1 MESFVLVVGLPRDLC
16 VAQGPRREDACRST
30 SAHSVKGKASFGGA
44 GEWAWQRIER
54 RWWQLDRRV
63 NDVCDC
69 RDVCL
74 GDDVVQVVQDRLLQ
88 SGVGLHRGNQ
98 NGEVT
103 RKLVYQVGNCVVVLG
118 EVSFSG
124 DKNVKVVGDK
134 FAELVERNERGLD
147 GWGSGHP
154 VKEGAV
160 LSVAFEEKADNTRLI
175 RNC

>member
-1 MESFVLVVGLPRDLC
+1 MCGS
-16 VAQGPRREDACRST
+16 
-30 SAHSVKGKASFGGA
+30 
-44 GEWAWQRIER
+44 
-54 RWWQLDRRV
+54 
-63 NDVCDC
+63 

-103 RKLVYQVGNCVVVLG
+103 LKLVYQVGNCVVVLG

-147 GWGSGHP
+147 GGG
-154 VKEGAV
+154 GGR
-160 LSVAFEEKADNTRLI
+160 DI
-175 RNC
+175 Q

>member
-1 MESFVLVVGLPRDLC
+1 MESFVLVVGPPRDLC
-16 VAQGPRREDACRST
+16 VAQGPIREDACCST
-30 SAHSVKGKASFGGA
+30 SAHSVKSKASFGGA

-103 RKLVYQVGNCVVVLG
+103 LKLVYQVGNCVVVLG

-124 DKNVKVVGDK
+124 DKNFKVVVGDK

-147 GWGSGHP
+147 GGGR
-154 VKEGAV
+154 
-160 LSVAFEEKADNTRLI
+160 DI
-175 RNC
+175 Q

>member
-1 MESFVLVVGLPRDLC
+1 M
-16 VAQGPRREDACRST
+16 
-30 SAHSVKGKASFGGA
+30 
-44 GEWAWQRIER
+44 
-54 RWWQLDRRV
+54 
-63 NDVCDC
+63 CDC

-103 RKLVYQVGNCVVVLG
+103 LKLVYQVGNCVVVLG
-118 EVSFSG
+118 EVSFRG
-124 DKNVKVVGDK
+124 DKNFKVVGDK
-134 FAELVERNERGLD
+134 FAELVERNKRGLD
-147 GWGSGHP
+147 GGGSGHP